1 MAFYYILF
9 FIFVHFTLLIPGYA
23 IVRLSGLFKKNSGL
37 LLIVSYFI
45 PLVFLSLLSI
55 AGYVFKIDLRL
66 LQAITWLALILG
78 FYVFIR
84 KRMYREFSA
93 FRFPLIC
100 LFLMS
105 TMSCLFVSL
114 SFPSKY
120 SYFPDPSSLPSRN
133 YDVFNVKVLNLAQTQ
148 ANDNYVPYRQA
159 QFIINRSDPGADC
172 FICEWGVGFF
182 QRTPLMGAVTA
193 GYFTLLNDKPPV
205 DYLWSNVAPDPS
217 HTYVKFQ
224 IIAQILNSLLI
235 LPAFYILTLMFK
247 RKTAIIS
254 SAFLIISPFF
264 LYNSVFSW
272 PKSLVAFFVL
282 AMWLLLLEN
291 KRRYTVVA
299 GIAGGLAYLTH
310 DLSMFY
316 IAASALMLLYLKR
329 YKDILILSGISAA
342 LAVPWMFV
350 SSFVYKKPSTFILYP
365 FSLDGL
371 PQPGN
376 QDAIIKKFLHT
387 SPIEIIS
394 IRFDTLFYL
403 LTPYDL
409 IYKLGNQDIFRR
421 IWAVSLYSVPGSLGL
436 GLVIPTILGAIR
448 KIKKLDFWILVS
460 VPILLSAAIVGWRG
474 SRAIASL
481 HFAQAIIVLL
491 TGLSIAYL
499 LSLKNKIWIWI
510 VFLLELIQLVFYLLY
525 TYTGYSVKWALSL
538 SNLSYLLVMLLISI
552 FSGFVI
558 RKALKDSLPAWL
570 ISK

>member
-1 MAFYYILF
+1 MGFYFILYF
-9 FIFVHFTLLIPGYA
+9 LFIHFSLLITGYTV
-23 IVRLSGLFKKNSGL
+23 VRSANLLKKGSGL
-37 LLIVSYFI
+37 LLVVSYFV
-45 PLVFLSLLSI
+45 PLILLGLLST
-55 AGYVFKIDLRL
+55 AGYVFKLDLRL
-66 LQAITWLALILG
+66 LQLITWLGLLG
-78 FYVFIR
+78 SSFVFMK

-100 LFLMS
+100 LVLMS
-105 TMSCLFVSL
+105 LLSCLFVSL

-120 SYFPDPSSLPSRN
+120 TYFPDPEILSERN

-159 QFIINRSDPGADC
+159 QFIINRSDPGNDC

-193 GYFTLLNDKPPV
+193 GYFTLLNDKPPI
-205 DYLWSNVAPDPS
+205 DYLWSKSAADPS
-217 HTYVKFQ
+217 HTYLKFQ
-224 IIAQILNSLLI
+224 IISQILNSLLI
-235 LPAFYILTLMFK
+235 LPAFYILTKMFK
-247 RKTAIIS
+247 KRVAIIS
-254 SAFLIISPFF
+254 CAFLITSPFF

-291 KRRYTVVA
+291 KRRYTIIA

-310 DLSMFY
+310 DLAMFY
-316 IAASALMLLYLKR
+316 IASGALMLLYHRR
-329 YKDILILSGISAA
+329 YKDTLILSGISASLA
-342 LAVPWMFV
+342 LPWMFI
-350 SSFVYKKPSTFILYP
+350 SSFIYKKPSTFILYP

-376 QDAIIKKFLHT
+376 QEAIIKKFLHT
-387 SPIEIIS
+387 SPLEIIS

-436 GLVIPTILGAIR
+436 GLVIPTILGAIK
-448 KIKKLDFWILVS
+448 KIQKLDFWILVS

-499 LSLKNKIWIWI
+499 LSCKKMLWLWI
-510 VFLLELIQLVFYLLY
+510 VFALQLAQLVFYLA
-525 TYTGYSVKWALSL
+525 YSFPGITAEWVFKSSNAIILATMLSITL
-538 SNLSYLLVMLLISI
+538 
-552 FSGFVI
+552 FSGILI
-558 RKALKDSLPAWL
+558 RKTMKNKLPKWL
-570 ISK
+570 FP